1 VTSPVLGCFHC
12 EGTDHWQDNCPLLV
26 PPDDKKHHEQRIAEY
41 KRQFD
46 YEEIGPKL
54 KTRLI
59 ETENKLWA
67 KRQKELARK

>member
-12 EGTDHWQDNCPLLV
+12 LAVTHWQQDCPLLV
-26 PPDDKKHHEQRIAEY
+26 PPADKREHEQRIAEY

-46 YEEIGPKL
+46 YEEIGPQL

-59 ETENKLWA
+59 KTENQMWA
-67 KRQKELARK
+67 KRQKEMAK